1 MVSEKSGP
9 VTFSVRARVLVVAV
23 NELLGNENAK
33 EVKTVI
39 NKYVER
45 HMPLAVSGVA
55 LDLSG
60 MKKIDSSGIGALIEI
75 GKLFRAQKL
84 PFALFSPPPSM
95 REILEKVNLH
105 KSFPIV

>member
-84 PFALFSPPPSM
+84 PFAFFTAS
-95 REILEKVNLH
+95 VH
-105 KSFPIV
+105 A